1 MEVNLNLERNMRL
14 IGKNKQGLEVIF
26 DTDPSVGGENTA
38 PKPMETFLMA
48 LGACTS
54 MDVLSILR
62 KKRKTIQ
69 GFSVKLIG
77 ERAREHP
84 MVFTKVHLVY
94 ELVSPDATID
104 DLNRSIELSQTK
116 YCSASAMFKEAGC
129 EVSWEAIIKNDE
141 NA

>member
-1 MEVNLNLERNMRL
+1 MEVNLTLERNMRL
-14 IGKNKQGLEVIF
+14 IGKNKQNLEVIF

-38 PKPMETFLMA
+38 PKPMEIFLMS

-62 KKRKTIQ
+62 KKRKTVQ
-69 GFSVKLIG
+69 GFSVKLFG
-77 ERAREHP
+77 ERKREHP
-84 MVFTKVHLVY
+84 MVFTKVHIIY

-116 YCSASAMFKEAGC
+116 YCPASAMIKTAGC
-129 EVSWEAIIKNDE
+129 EVSWEARLRSE
-141 NA
+141 